1 MPNLLSGKVRVL
13 GPTEVSNNRY
23 EFLDLKSA
31 EPNLGVA
38 PVDGAGLVYDSN
50 YPGGRTWLSSN
61 LALTTIQANGAY
73 FQANNA
79 YNQANAAY
87 DEANTRVS
95 KSGDTM
101 TGTLVINKSGVGLNV
116 NNDVYIGNTV
126 TAVHRINS
134 NTVILGH
141 FETTHSILETSLNSV
156 VTLDS
161 FPAAY
166 YGTIKY
172 MIQAKTADSMHSTEL
187 FCMQDGVS
195 THITE
200 YATLLSGPIL
210 GHFSFDIDGLTA
222 KLNFIPDNPLNN
234 IITLKVVRQG
244 ITS

>member
-1 MPNLLSGKVRVL
+1 MPNLLSGKVKVL
-13 GPTEVSNNRY
+13 GPNEVSNNRY

-38 PVDGAGLVYDSN
+38 PVDGALLTYDSN
-50 YPGGRTWLSSN
+50 APGGRLWSSIN
-61 LALTTIQANGAY
+61 VAGTFIQANL
-73 FQANNA
+73 A

-101 TGTLVINKSGVGLNV
+101 TGTLVINKEGVGLNV